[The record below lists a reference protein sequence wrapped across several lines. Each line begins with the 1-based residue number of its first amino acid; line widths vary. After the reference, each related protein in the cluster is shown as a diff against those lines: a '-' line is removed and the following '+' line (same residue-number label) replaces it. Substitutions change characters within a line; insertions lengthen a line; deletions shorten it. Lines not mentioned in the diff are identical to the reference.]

1 MKLLTIREFLVE
13 QILTKNDSFTIEVG
27 LPLLFFLF
35 PPLIILSGIPT
46 NGNYSRGNQRIS

>member
-46 NGNYSRGNQRIS
+46 NGNYNRGNQRIS